1 MSTRRAQLALGL
13 GLIAGPLAMPST
25 AQATPKQLEVY
36 ARRRQIT
43 LPNLPALGLTY
54 IATFDLTDAAGTPIG
69 EGFAN
74 NSIVDVTLAG
84 PVVLSQVVLRLTDG
98 EVHYER
104 IIKRFGDYPRS
115 STGAILG
122 GTGAYATAS
131 GDAQIVWPDKDTI
144 KITLNL
150 AN

>member
-1 MSTRRAQLALGL
+1 MPTRRAQLALGL
-13 GLIAGPLAMPST
+13 GLIAGPLAIPGA

-43 LPNLPALGLTY
+43 LPNLPALGVTY
-54 IATFDLTDAAGTPIG
+54 IATFDLTDAAGKPIG
-69 EGFAN
+69 EGFAS
-74 NSIVDVTLAG
+74 NSIVDITLDG
-84 PVVLSQVVLRLTDG
+84 PVVLSQVVLRLAGG

-104 IIKRFGDYPRS
+104 IIKRFGDYPRA

-122 GTGAYATAS
+122 GTGAYATAR

-144 KITLNL
+144 KVTLNL
-150 AN
+150 AD